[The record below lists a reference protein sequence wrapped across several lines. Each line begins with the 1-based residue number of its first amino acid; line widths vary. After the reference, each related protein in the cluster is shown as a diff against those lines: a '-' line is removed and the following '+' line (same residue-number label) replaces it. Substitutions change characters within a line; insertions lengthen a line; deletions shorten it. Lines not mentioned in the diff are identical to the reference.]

1 VLAATGASP
10 APFLR
15 QLLASRFEPLA
26 AAAAAA
32 AAAAPAATHA
42 AAQVPPPLS
51 ARKRRRAPPPP
62 EWPALEAA
70 LRDAAAD
77 GVQALQ
83 AVRSGLS

>member
-1 VLAATGASP
+1 V
-10 APFLR
+10 PFLR

-26 AAAAAA
+26 AAAATAA
-32 AAAAPAATHA
+32 AAAHAAT
-42 AAQVPPPLS
+42 QGPPTSPPPPLS

-77 GVQALQ
+77 GVQALE
-83 AVRSGLS
+83 ARRSGSS